1 MKVFNWKKILPY
13 AVAIVAFM
21 AVAMIYCAP
30 ILEGKVLVQGDIN
43 NWKGAAQEARTFYE
57 ENGTRTWWTNS
68 MFGGMPT
75 YQITGSLP
83 SGEVRNGMAKI
94 AHLGMEGGWE
104 AIGIIFAYFF
114 GFFLMLRCFKVNP
127 WLSIIG
133 GLAIGLST
141 YFLLIIPAGHVT
153 KAMALGFLAP
163 LIGGFYAIFRKQY
176 WLGAPLVILYG
187 ILGITLH
194 PQMTYYIFM
203 LIGIMA
209 CAELYIHI
217 KDKAWKDLGISVGV
231 VALSLLLVVGTKA
244 SWLEMNQNY
253 LKETMRGGHSEL
265 GESAPQKSADFS
277 GTPQAKGDKAKGGG
291 LDLDYATAWS
301 YGVGETMTF
310 LIPNWEGGASGYNVG
325 ENSQL
330 YETIKKSGV
339 DKRWAKQYCEHA
351 PTYRGEKAFTSGP
364 VYMGAIICF
373 LFVLGLLIVPGPY
386 KWALLVATLFSV
398 ALAWGRNM
406 MWLTE
411 LFFNYFPMYNKFR
424 AVESILVVAEITM
437 PLLGI
442 LALQQIVDKKVTW
455 DKLRMNMFIAGGITM
470 GLCLFFALF
479 AGVVDVTSSYDV
491 QWKNQLFAMFSEAIK
506 DKHQVTLII
515 QQFSNAILADRIE
528 LIKADAWRSFIFIA
542 LGFAVVYWY
551 AWKSSSDSLNS
562 KHSTLNYVLYA
573 ALAALVLVD
582 MIPVN
587 KRFFGDDNFVKAKD
601 AEAYFAMQPYEQ
613 QILQD
618 KDPNFRVL
626 NLTSNTFN
634 DARTSYRLK
643 SIGGYSAAKLRRY
656 QDLIDEHISKEMNPL
671 MQTIMQTQGFMLP
684 DANEGKNFPVLNML
698 NMKYAVVRTQGSR
711 QVPVMNPYAMGNCW
725 FVDEV
730 ILVDTP
736 DEECAALKT
745 LDLHTQAVAD
755 KKFAEVLDVT
765 KPEVTPLMAFDQN
778 AITLT
783 SYAPNCLEYVAMTEQ
798 NKVAVFSEIYY
809 PHDWHLY
816 LVNANGEQVELPLA
830 RVNYTLRA
838 AVIPAGA
845 HKLRMVFEPHALKTD
860 KASMAI
866 LILALLL
873 SVGALT
879 FPLWRKKIIIKYKY

>member
-1 MKVFNWKKILPY
+1 MKINWKNILPY
-13 AVAIVAFM
+13 AVAIVAFV

-30 ILEGKVLVQGDIN
+30 ILEGKVLVQGDVN
-43 NWKGAAQEARTFYE
+43 NWKGAAQEARSFYDE
-57 ENGTRTWWTNS
+57 HGTRTWWTNS
-68 MFGGMPT
+68 MFSGMPT

-83 SGEVRNGMAKI
+83 SGEVRNGMAKV

-163 LIGGFYAIFRKQY
+163 VIGGFYAIFRKQY
-176 WLGAPLVILYG
+176 WLGAPLTTLYG

-217 KDKAWKDLGISVGV
+217 KDKAWKDLGISLGV
-231 VALSLLLVVGTKA
+231 LALSLLLVVGTKA

-265 GESAPQKSADFS
+265 RGDEAMRREGE
-277 GTPQAKGDKAKGGG
+277 KAKGEKAG
-291 LDLDYATAWS
+291 LDFDYATAWS

-325 ENSQL
+325 EKSQL
-330 YETIKKSGV
+330 CETMVKNRV
-339 DKRWAKQYCEHA
+339 PKRSAEQFCEHV

-364 VYMGAIICF
+364 VYMGAVICF
-373 LFVLGLLIVPGPY
+373 LFVLGLLIVSGPY

-437 PLLGI
+437 PLLGV
-442 LALQQIVDKKVTW
+442 LALQQIVDKKVAW
-455 DKLRMNMFIAGGITM
+455 EKLKIHLITAGGIT
-470 GLCLFFALF
+470 GGICLIFALF
-479 AGVVDVTSSYDV
+479 TGIVDVTSSYDA
-491 QWKNQLFAMFSEAIK
+491 QWVNQVPAWLRDAIYDERIAM
-506 DKHQVTLII
+506 
-515 QQFSNAILADRIE
+515 
-528 LIKADAWRSFIFIA
+528 IKADAWRSFIFIA

-551 AWKSSSDSLNS
+551 AWRGERLEAKGERQWL
-562 KHSTLNYVLYA
+562 LYA

-587 KRFFGDDNFVKAKD
+587 KRFFGSDNFMKAKD
-601 AEAYFAMQPYEQ
+601 AEAYFKMQPYEQ
-613 QILQD
+613 KILED
-618 KDPNFRVL
+618 TSYYRVL
-626 NLTSNTFN
+626 NLATNTFN

-684 DANEGKNFPVLNML
+684 DENAGKDFPVLNML
-698 NMKYAVVRTQGSR
+698 NMKYAVVPSQGSR
-711 QVPVMNPYAMGNCW
+711 QEPVMNPYAMGNCW

-730 ILVDTP
+730 VWVDTP

-765 KPEVTPLMAFDQN
+765 KPEVTPLMAFDKN
-778 AITLT
+778 AIVLT
-783 SYAPNCLEYVAMTEQ
+783 SYQPNCLEYVAMTEQ

-816 LVNANGEQVELPLA
+816 VVDQDGNNSVEIPLA

-845 HKLRMVFEPHALKTD
+845 HQLRMVFEPHALKTD

-873 SVGALT
+873 SAGALT
-879 FPLWRKKIIIKYKY
+879 SPLWRKKK

>member
-1 MKVFNWKKILPY
+1 MNMKIDRKKILPY
-13 AVAIVAFM
+13 AVAIVAFV
-21 AVAMIYCAP
+21 AIAMIYCAP
-30 ILEGKVLVQGDIN
+30 LLEGKVLVQGDVN
-43 NWKGAAQEARTFYE
+43 NWKGAAQEARAFYDE
-57 ENGTRTWWTNS
+57 HGYSPWWTNS
-68 MFGGMPT
+68 MFSGMPT
-75 YQITGSLP
+75 YQITGNLP
-83 SGEVRNGMAKI
+83 TSELRAT
-94 AHLGMEGGWE
+94 MEQISHAGFAGDWT
-104 AIGIIFAYFF
+104 IVGIIFAYFF

-141 YFLLIIPAGHVT
+141 YFLLIIPAGHMT
-153 KAMALGFLAP
+153 KAAALGFLAP
-163 LIGGFYAIFRKQY
+163 VIGGFYAIFRKQY
-176 WLGAPLVILYG
+176 WLGAPLVAIYG
-187 ILGITLH
+187 TLSLNLH

-203 LIGIMA
+203 LIGVMA

-217 KDKAWKDLGISVGV
+217 REKRWKDLGISVGV
-231 VALSLLLVVGTKA
+231 LAISLLLVFGTKW
-244 SWLEMNQNY
+244 SWLEMNQSY

-265 GESAPQKSADFS
+265 TRSGDDKSKPA
-277 GTPQAKGDKAKGGG
+277 G

-301 YGVGETMTF
+301 YGVDETMTF

-325 ENSQL
+325 EKSQL
-330 YETIKKSGV
+330 CETMKDNGV
-339 DKRWAKQYCEHA
+339 PKRSAEQFCQQV

-442 LALQQIVDKKVTW
+442 LALQQIVDKKIVW
-455 DKLRMNMFIAGGITM
+455 EKLRMNMFIAGGVTA

-479 AGVVDVTSSYDV
+479 ASVVDVTSSYDA
-491 QWKNQLFAMFSEAIK
+491 QWVNQVPAWLRDAIMDERTAM
-506 DKHQVTLII
+506 
-515 QQFSNAILADRIE
+515 
-528 LIKADAWRSFIFIA
+528 IKADAWRSFIFIA

-551 AWKSSSDSLNS
+551 AWKSNSESLNT
-562 KHSTLNYVLYA
+562 KPSTLNYILYA
-573 ALAALVLVD
+573 ALAVLVLAD
-582 MIPVN
+582 MLPVN
-587 KRFFGDDNFVKAKD
+587 KRFFGNDHFVKAKD
-601 AEAYFAMQPYEQ
+601 ADAYFAMQPYEQ

-626 NLTSNTFN
+626 NLATNTFN

-671 MQTIMQTQGFMLP
+671 MQTVMRTQGFMLP
-684 DANEGKNFPVLNML
+684 DANEGKDFPVLNML
-698 NMKYAVVRTQGSR
+698 NMKYAVVPLQGGK
-711 QVPVMNPYAMGNCW
+711 QAPMQNPYAMGNCW

-736 DEECAALKT
+736 DEECAL
-745 LDLHTQAVAD
+745 LSEIDLHKQAVAD
-755 KKFAEVLDVT
+755 KKFAEALDIT
-765 KPEVTPLMAFDQN
+765 KPEVTPLMAFDESS
-778 AITLT
+778 IELT
-783 SYAPNCLEYVAMTEQ
+783 SYAPNCLQYESMNERNQ
-798 NKVAVFSEIYY
+798 VAVFSEIYY
-809 PHDWHLY
+809 PYDWHLY
-816 LVNANGEQVELPLA
+816 IVNNNGEKMELPLA

-838 AVIPAGA
+838 AVIPAG
-845 HKLRMVFEPHALKTD
+845 HHQLVMEFQPHALQLD
-860 KASMAI
+860 KWSMAI
-866 LILALLL
+866 MLLVLLL
-873 SVGALT
+873 SFCGLT
-879 FPLWRKKIIIKYKY
+879 YPLWKQYIKKNS

>member
-1 MKVFNWKKILPY
+1 MKNFDWKKILPY
-13 AVAIVAFM
+13 AVAIVAFV

-30 ILEGKVLVQGDIN
+30 LLEGKVLVQGDVN
-43 NWKGAAQEARTFYE
+43 NWKGVAQEARAYYDE
-57 ENGTRTWWTNS
+57 HGTRTWWTNS
-68 MFGGMPT
+68 TFSGMPT

-83 SGEVRNGMAKI
+83 SGELRNSMAKV

-133 GLAIGLST
+133 GLAIGFST
-141 YFLLIIPAGHVT
+141 YFFLIIPAGHVT

-163 LIGGFYAIFRKQY
+163 MVGGFYAIFRKQY
-176 WLGAPLVILYG
+176 WLGAPLVMLYG

-203 LIGIMA
+203 LIGVLA

-217 KDKAWKDLGISVGV
+217 KDKAWKDLGISLGV
-231 VALSLLLVVGTKA
+231 LILSLLLVVGTKV
-244 SWLEMNQNY
+244 SWLEMNQSY

-265 GESAPQKSADFS
+265 NRS
-277 GTPQAKGDKAKGGG
+277 GDNKEKPAG
-291 LDLDYATAWS
+291 LDFDYATAWS
-301 YGVGETMTF
+301 YGVDETMTL
-310 LIPNWEGGASGYNVG
+310 LIPNWEGGASGYDVG
-325 ENSQL
+325 A
-330 YETIKKSGV
+330 KSGLCKTMV
-339 DKRWAKQYCEHA
+339 NNRIPKRSAEQFCSQA
-351 PTYRGEKAFTSGP
+351 PVYRGEKAFTSGP
-364 VYMGAIICF
+364 VYVGAIICF

-442 LALQQIVDKKVTW
+442 LALQQIVDKKIAW
-455 DKLRMNMFIAGGITM
+455 EKLRVNMFIAGGVTA

-479 AGVVDVTSSYDV
+479 ASVVDVTSSYDA
-491 QWKNQLFAMFSEAIK
+491 QWVNQVPAWLRDAIMDERTAM
-506 DKHQVTLII
+506 
-515 QQFSNAILADRIE
+515 
-528 LIKADAWRSFIFIA
+528 IKADAWRSFIFIV

-551 AWKSSSDSLNS
+551 AWKSNTQPLTSSPYRLIAF
-562 KHSTLNYVLYA
+562 YG
-573 ALAALVLVD
+573 ALAVFVLAD

-587 KRFFGDDNFVKAKD
+587 KRFFGNENFAKAKD
-601 AEAYFAMQPYEQ
+601 ADAYFAVQPYEQ

-618 KDPNFRVL
+618 KAYFRVL
-626 NLTSNTFN
+626 NLATNTFN
-634 DARTSYRLK
+634 DARTSYRLN
-643 SIGGYSAAKLRRY
+643 SIGGYHAAKLRRY
-656 QDLIDEHISKEMNPL
+656 QDLIDEHISREMNPFL
-671 MQTIMQTQGFMLP
+671 QTVMRTQGFMLP
-684 DANEGKNFPVLNML
+684 DANEGKDFPVLNML
-698 NMKYAVVRTQGSR
+698 NMKYAVVPLQGGK
-711 QVPVMNPYAMGNCW
+711 QAPVQNPYAMGNCW

-736 DEECAALKT
+736 DEECAALRT
-745 LDLHTQAVAD
+745 IDLYKQAVAD
-755 KKFAEVLDVT
+755 KKFAAELDVT
-765 KPEVTPLMAFDQN
+765 KIEVAPLMAFDKN
-778 AITLT
+778 EIELT
-783 SYAPNCLEYVAMTEQ
+783 SYQPNCLEYIAMTEQ
-798 NKVAVFSEIYY
+798 NKVAVFSEVYY

-816 LVNANGEQVELPLA
+816 MVDKDGNNSIEIPLA

-845 HKLRMVFEPHALKTD
+845 HQLRMVFEPHALKTD

-873 SVGALT
+873 SVGGLT
-879 FPLWRKKIIIKYKY
+879 YPLWRRKK

>member
-1 MKVFNWKKILPY
+1 MKQFDWKKILPY
-13 AVAIVAFM
+13 AVAIVAFV

-30 ILEGKVLVQGDIN
+30 LLEGKVLVQGDVN
-43 NWKGAAQEARTFYE
+43 NWKGAAQEARAYYDA
-57 ENGTRTWWTNS
+57 NGTRTWWTNS

-133 GLAIGLST
+133 GLAIGFST
-141 YFLLIIPAGHVT
+141 YFFLIIPAGHVT
-153 KAMALGFLAP
+153 KAVALGFLAP
-163 LIGGFYAIFRKQY
+163 VIGGFYAIFRKQY
-176 WLGAPLVILYG
+176 WLGAPLIMLYG
-187 ILGITLH
+187 IMSINLH
-194 PQMTYYIFM
+194 PQMTFYIFM
-203 LIGIMA
+203 LIGVLA

-217 KDKAWKDLGISVGV
+217 KDKAWKDLGISLGV
-231 VALSLLLVVGTKA
+231 LALSLLLVVGTKV
-244 SWLEMNQNY
+244 SWLEMNQSY

-265 GESAPQKSADFS
+265 TSNSDS
-277 GTPQAKGDKAKGGG
+277 GPTSNNNSG
-291 LDLDYATAWS
+291 LSLDYATAWS
-301 YGVGETMTF
+301 YGVDETMTF

-330 YETIKKSGV
+330 YETIKKSGF

-386 KWALLVATLFSV
+386 KWALLIATLFSV

-442 LALQQIVDKKVTW
+442 LALQQIVDKKVAW
-455 DKLRMNMFIAGGITM
+455 EKLRMNMFIAGGITM

-506 DKHQVTLII
+506 DKHQVTLIV

-542 LGFAVVYWY
+542 LGFAVIYWY
-551 AWKSSSDSLNS
+551 AWKSESQSLAS
-562 KHSTLNYVLYA
+562 APYRLIAFCA
-573 ALAALVLVD
+573 ALAALVLAD
-582 MIPVN
+582 MLPVN
-587 KRFFGDDNFVKAKD
+587 KRFFGNNHFVKAKD

-613 QILQD
+613 EILQD

-626 NLTSNTFN
+626 NLATNTFN

-656 QDLIDEHISKEMNPL
+656 QDLIDEHISEEMNPL
-671 MQTIMQTQGFMLP
+671 MQTVMRTQGFMLP
-684 DANEGKNFPVLNML
+684 DANEGKDFPVLNML
-698 NMKYAVVRTQGSR
+698 NMKYAIVPLQGGK
-711 QVPVMNPYAMGNCW
+711 QAPVYNPYAMGNCW

-730 ILVDTP
+730 IMVDTP
-736 DEECAALKT
+736 DEECAVLST
-745 LDLHTQAVAD
+745 LDLHKQAVAD
-755 KKFAEVLDVT
+755 KKFAEALDIT
-765 KPEVTPLMAFDQN
+765 KPEVTPLMAFDTTL
-778 AITLT
+778 IELT
-783 SYAPNCLEYVAMTEQ
+783 SYAPNCLKYEAMTER

-809 PHDWHLY
+809 PYDWHLY
-816 LVNANGEQVELPLA
+816 VVNTNGEKMEIPLA

-838 AVIPAGA
+838 AVIPAG
-845 HKLRMVFEPHALKTD
+845 HHQLIMEFTPHAVKTD
-860 KASMAI
+860 RWCMV
-866 LILALLL
+866 LMVLALLL
-873 SVGALT
+873 SMGGLT
-879 FPLWRKKIIIKYKY
+879 YPLWKNKLCFNRKR

>member
-1 MKVFNWKKILPY
+1 MKNFDWKKILPY

-30 ILEGKVLVQGDIN
+30 ILEGKVLVQGDVN
-43 NWKGAAQEARTFYE
+43 NWKGAAQEARAFYDV
-57 ENGTRTWWTNS
+57 NGTRTWWTNS

-83 SGEVRNGMAKI
+83 SGEVRNSMAKI

-104 AIGIIFAYFF
+104 AIGILFAYFF

-133 GLAIGLST
+133 GLAIGFST
-141 YFLLIIPAGHVT
+141 YFLLIIPAGHIT

-163 LIGGFYAIFRKQY
+163 VIGGFYAIFRKQY
-176 WLGAPLVILYG
+176 WLGAPLMVLYG
-187 ILGITLH
+187 ILSINLH

-217 KDKAWKDLGISVGV
+217 KEKAWKDLGVSVGV
-231 VALSLLLVVGTKA
+231 VVLCLLLIVGTKL

-265 GESAPQKSADFS
+265 TRAGDDKSKPA
-277 GTPQAKGDKAKGGG
+277 G

-301 YGVGETMTF
+301 YGVDETMTF

-325 ENSQL
+325 EKSQL
-330 YETIKKSGV
+330 CETMKQNGV
-339 DKRWAKQYCEHA
+339 PKRSAEQFCQQV

-373 LFVLGLLIVPGPY
+373 LFVLGLLVVSGPY
-386 KWALLVATLFSV
+386 KWALLVGTLFSV

-442 LALQQIVDKKVTW
+442 IALQQVVEKKLAW
-455 DKLRMNMFIAGGITM
+455 DKLKISILTAAGITG
-470 GLCLFFALF
+470 GLCLAFALF
-479 AGVVDVTSSYDV
+479 GGAVDVTSSYDS
-491 QWKNQLFAMFSEAIK
+491 QWVSQVPAWLRDAIFAERVAM
-506 DKHQVTLII
+506 
-515 QQFSNAILADRIE
+515 
-528 LIKADAWRSFIFIA
+528 IKADAWRSLIFIV
-542 LGFAVVYWY
+542 LGAGLLYWY
-551 AWKSSSDSLNS
+551 AWKSLSLNT

-573 ALAALVLVD
+573 ALAVLVLAD

-587 KRFFGDDNFVKAKD
+587 KRFFGNDNFVKSKD
-601 AEAYFAMQPYEQ
+601 AERYFAIQSYEE
-613 QILQD
+613 QILEDQSYY
-618 KDPNFRVL
+618 RVL
-626 NLTSNTFN
+626 NLATNTFN

-656 QDLIDEHISKEMNPL
+656 QDLIDEHISREMNPL
-671 MQTIMQTQGFMLP
+671 LQTVMRTQGFMLP
-684 DANEGKNFPVLNML
+684 DENAGKDFPVLNML
-698 NMKYAVVRTQGSR
+698 NMKYAVVPTQGSR

-730 ILVDTP
+730 VLVDTP
-736 DEECAALKT
+736 DEECAALRT
-745 LDLHTQAVAD
+745 LDLHKQAVAD
-755 KKFAEVLDVT
+755 KKYAAVLDVT
-765 KPEVTPLMAFDQN
+765 KPELVPLMAFDKN
-778 AITLT
+778 VIELT
-783 SYAPNCLEYVAMTEQ
+783 SYAPNSLEYVAMTEH

-816 LVNANGEQVELPLA
+816 ILDKEGKNSVEIPLA

-845 HKLRMVFEPHALKTD
+845 HKLHMVFEPHALKTD

-873 SVGALT
+873 SAGSLT
-879 FPLWRKKIIIKYKY
+879 YPLWRRKK

>member
-1 MKVFNWKKILPY
+1 MKNFDWKKILPY
-13 AVAIVAFM
+13 AVAIIAFV

-30 ILEGKVLVQGDIN
+30 ILEGKVLVQGDVN
-43 NWKGAAQEARTFYE
+43 NWKGAAQEARTFYD

-83 SGEVRNGMAKI
+83 SGEVRNGMATV
-94 AHLGMEGGWE
+94 AHLGMKGGWE

-133 GLAIGLST
+133 GLAIGFST
-141 YFLLIIPAGHVT
+141 YFFLIIPAGHVT
-153 KAMALGFLAP
+153 KAVALGFLAP
-163 LIGGFYAIFRKQY
+163 VIGGFYAIFRKQY
-176 WLGAPLVILYG
+176 WLGAPLVMLYG

-203 LIGIMA
+203 LIGVLA

-217 KDKAWKDLGISVGV
+217 KDKAWKDLGISLGV
-231 VALSLLLVVGTKA
+231 LVLSLLLVVGTKV
-244 SWLEMNQNY
+244 SWLEMNQSY

-265 GESAPQKSADFS
+265 TSNSNS
-277 GTPQAKGDKAKGGG
+277 GPTSNNNSG
-291 LDLDYATAWS
+291 LSLDYATAWS
-301 YGVGETMTF
+301 YGVDETMTF

-330 YETIKKSGV
+330 CQTMRGNGIP
-339 DKRWAKQYCEHA
+339 KRSAEQFCQQV

-442 LALQQIVDKKVTW
+442 LALQQIVDKKIAW
-455 DKLRMNMFIAGGITM
+455 EKLRVSMFIAGGITM
-470 GLCLFFALF
+470 GLCLIFALF
-479 AGVVDVTSSYDV
+479 TGMVDVTSSYDV
-491 QWKNQLFAMFSEAIK
+491 QWVNQVPAWLRDAIYDERVAM
-506 DKHQVTLII
+506 
-515 QQFSNAILADRIE
+515 
-528 LIKADAWRSFIFIA
+528 IKADAWRSFIFIA
-542 LGFAVVYWY
+542 LGFAVLYWY
-551 AWKSSSDSLNS
+551 AWKSNFESLNT

-582 MIPVN
+582 MVPVN
-587 KRFFGDDNFVKAKD
+587 KRFFGNDHFVKAKD
-601 AEAYFAMQPYEQ
+601 ADAYFVMQPYEQ
-613 QILQD
+613 EILQD

-626 NLTSNTFN
+626 NLASNTFN

-684 DANEGKNFPVLNML
+684 DANEGKDFPVLNML
-698 NMKYAVVRTQGSR
+698 NMKYAIVPTQGSR

-736 DEECAALKT
+736 DEECAALRT

-765 KPEVTPLMAFDQN
+765 KPEVTPLMAFEEN
-778 AITLT
+778 SIVLT
-783 SYAPNCLEYVAMTEQ
+783 SYAPNYLQYESMNERNQ
-798 NKVAVFSEIYY
+798 IAVFSEIYY
-809 PHDWHLY
+809 PYDWHLY
-816 LVNANGEQVELPLA
+816 IVNANGEKMELPLA

-838 AVIPAGA
+838 AVIPAG
-845 HKLRMVFEPHALKTD
+845 HHQLVMEFRPHAIQTD
-860 KASMAI
+860 KWCVAI

-873 SVGALT
+873 SAGCLSY
-879 FPLWRKKIIIKYKY
+879 PLWKHKLNGCIIQCKGK

>member
-1 MKVFNWKKILPY
+1 MKINWKKILPY
-13 AVAIVAFM
+13 AVAIVAFV

-30 ILEGKVLVQGDIN
+30 LLEGKVLVQGDVN
-43 NWKGAAQEARTFYE
+43 NWKGAAQEARTFYDE
-57 ENGTRTWWTNS
+57 HGTRTWWTNS

-83 SGEVRNGMAKI
+83 SGEVRNGIAKI

-163 LIGGFYAIFRKQY
+163 VIGGFYAIFRKQY
-176 WLGAPLVILYG
+176 WLGAPLVMLYG

-231 VALSLLLVVGTKA
+231 LALSLLLVVGTKA

-265 GESAPQKSADFS
+265 TSNSDS
-277 GTPQAKGDKAKGGG
+277 GPTSNSNSG
-291 LDLDYATAWS
+291 LSLDYATAWS
-301 YGVGETMTF
+301 YGVDETMTF

-325 ENSQL
+325 AKSDL
-330 YETIKKSGV
+330 CETMVKNRV
-339 DKRWAKQYCEHA
+339 PKRSAEQFCQQV

-386 KWALLVATLFSV
+386 KWALLIATIFSV

-442 LALQQIVDKKVTW
+442 LALQQIVDKKIAW
-455 DKLRMNMFIAGGITM
+455 EKLRVNMFIAGGITM
-470 GLCLFFALF
+470 GLCLIFALF
-479 AGVVDVTSSYDV
+479 TGVVDVTSSYDA
-491 QWKNQLFAMFSEAIK
+491 QWVNQVPAWLKDAIYDERVAM
-506 DKHQVTLII
+506 
-515 QQFSNAILADRIE
+515 
-528 LIKADAWRSFIFIA
+528 IKADAWRSFIFIA

-551 AWKSSSDSLNS
+551 AWKSNSESLNT

-573 ALAALVLVD
+573 ALAALVLAD
-582 MIPVN
+582 MLPVN
-587 KRFFGDDNFVKAKD
+587 KRFFGNDHFVKAKD
-601 AEAYFAMQPYEQ
+601 ADAYFAMQPYEQ
-613 QILQD
+613 EILQD

-626 NLTSNTFN
+626 NLATNTFN

-684 DANEGKNFPVLNML
+684 NTNGGKDFPVLNML
-698 NMKYAVVRTQGSR
+698 NMKYAIVPLQGGK
-711 QVPVMNPYAMGNCW
+711 QAPVQNPYAMGNCW

-730 ILVDTP
+730 IMVDTP
-736 DEECAALKT
+736 DKECAALST
-745 LDLHTQAVAD
+745 LDLHKQAVAD
-755 KKFAEVLDVT
+755 KKFAGVLDVT
-765 KPEVTPLMAFDQN
+765 KPEVTPLMAFDTTLIQ
-778 AITLT
+778 LT

-816 LVNANGEQVELPLA
+816 ILDKEGNNSVEIPLA

-845 HKLRMVFEPHALKTD
+845 HQLRMVFEPHALKTD
-860 KASMAI
+860 KASMAV

-873 SVGALT
+873 SAGALT
-879 FPLWRKKIIIKYKY
+879 SPLWRKKK

>member
-1 MKVFNWKKILPY
+1 MNMKIDWKKILPY
-13 AVAIVAFM
+13 AVAIVAFV

-30 ILEGKVLVQGDIN
+30 ILEGKVLMQGDVN
-43 NWKGAAQEARTFYE
+43 NWKGAAQEARAFYD
-57 ENGTRTWWTNS
+57 ENGYCPWWTNS

-83 SGEVRNGMAKI
+83 SNQLRATAEHILHSGFHGDWQ
-94 AHLGMEGGWE
+94 L
-104 AIGIIFAYFF
+104 IGIIFAYFF

-133 GLAIGLST
+133 GLAIGFST
-141 YFLLIIPAGHVT
+141 YFFLIIPAGHVT
-153 KAMALGFLAP
+153 KAIALGFLP
-163 LIGGFYAIFRKQY
+163 PIIGGFYAIFRKQY
-176 WLGAPLVILYG
+176 FLGAPLVVIYG
-187 ILGITLH
+187 LVSITHH

-209 CAELYIHI
+209 CTELYIHI
-217 KDKAWKDLGISVGV
+217 KEKAWKDLGIGVGV
-231 VALSLLLVVGTKA
+231 LAVCLLLIVGTKL
-244 SWLEMNQNY
+244 SWLEMNQSY

-265 GESAPQKSADFS
+265 SQPTPDPSLKGREKSA
-277 GTPQAKGDKAKGGG
+277 G

-301 YGVGETMTF
+301 YGVDETMTF

-325 ENSQL
+325 AKSDL
-330 YETIKKSGV
+330 CETMKKNGV
-339 DKRWAKQYCEHA
+339 PKRSAEQFCKQV
-351 PTYRGEKAFTSGP
+351 PTYRGDKAFTSGP
-364 VYMGAIICF
+364 VYMGAIVCF
-373 LFVLGLLIVPGPY
+373 LFVLGLLIVRGPY

-437 PLLGI
+437 PLLGM
-442 LALQQIVDKKVTW
+442 LALQQIVEKKIEW
-455 DKLRMNMFIAGGITM
+455 IKLRPALFVAAGITG
-470 GLCLFFALF
+470 GLCLVFALF
-479 AGVVDVTSSYDV
+479 AGAVDVTSSYDS
-491 QWKNQLFAMFSEAIK
+491 QWVSQVPAWLK
-506 DKHQVTLII
+506 D
-515 QQFSNAILADRIE
+515 AILDERVAM
-528 LIKADAWRSFIFIA
+528 IKADAWRSLIFIV
-542 LGFAVVYWY
+542 LGAGLVYWY
-551 AWKSSSDSLNS
+551 AYQTQKED
-562 KHSTLNYVLYA
+562 KKKYCYVLYSV
-573 ALAALVLVD
+573 LAVLVLAD
-582 MIPVN
+582 MVPVN
-587 KRFFGDDNFVKAKD
+587 KRFFGNDHFVRAKD
-601 AEAYFAMQPYEQ
+601 ADAYFAIQPYEQ

-618 KDPNFRVL
+618 ESYYRVL
-626 NLTSNTFN
+626 NLATNTFN

-671 MQTIMQTQGFMLP
+671 MQTVMRTQGFMLP
-684 DANEGKNFPVLNML
+684 DENAGKDFPVLNML
-698 NMKYAVVRTQGSR
+698 NMKYAVVPLQGGK
-711 QVPVMNPYAMGNCW
+711 QAPVQNPYAMGNCW

-736 DEECAALKT
+736 DEECAALRT
-745 LDLHTQAVAD
+745 LDLHKQAVAD
-755 KKFAEVLDVT
+755 KKFAAALDVT
-765 KPEVTPLMAFDQN
+765 KPEVAPLMAFDEN
-778 AITLT
+778 VIELT
-783 SYAPNCLEYVAMTEQ
+783 SYQPNCLEYVAMTEQ

-809 PHDWHLY
+809 PYDWHLY
-816 LVNANGEQVELPLA
+816 MMNANGEQVEIPLA

-845 HKLRMVFEPHALKTD
+845 HELRMVFEPHALKTD

-873 SVGALT
+873 SVGGLVFHIIT
-879 FPLWRKKIIIKYKY
+879 VSHKKKSE

>member
-1 MKVFNWKKILPY
+1 MKNFDWKKILPY
-13 AVAIVAFM
+13 AVAIVAFV

-30 ILEGKVLVQGDIN
+30 VLEGKVLVQGDVN
-43 NWKGAAQEARTFYE
+43 NWKGAAQEARAYYDE
-57 ENGTRTWWTNS
+57 HGTRTWWTNS

-83 SGEVRNGMAKI
+83 SGEVRNGMAKV

-163 LIGGFYAIFRKQY
+163 MIGGFYAIFRKQY
-176 WLGAPLVILYG
+176 WLGAPLTTLYG

-217 KDKAWKDLGISVGV
+217 KDKAWKDLGISLGV
-231 VALSLLLVVGTKA
+231 LALSLLLVVGTKA
-244 SWLEMNQNY
+244 SWLEMNQSY

-265 GESAPQKSADFS
+265 SQPTPAPSLKGREKSA
-277 GTPQAKGDKAKGGG
+277 G

-325 ENSQL
+325 EKSQL
-330 YETIKKSGV
+330 CETMVKNRV
-339 DKRWAKQYCEHA
+339 PKRSAEQFCEHV

-373 LFVLGLLIVPGPY
+373 LFALGLLIVPGPY
-386 KWALLVATLFSV
+386 KWALLIATLFSV

-442 LALQQIVDKKVTW
+442 LALQQIVDKKIAW
-455 DKLRMNMFIAGGITM
+455 DKLKIHLITAGGIT
-470 GLCLFFALF
+470 GGICLFFALF
-479 AGVVDVTSSYDV
+479 TSVVDVTSSYDV
-491 QWKNQLFAMFSEAIK
+491 QWVNQVPAWLRDAIYDERVAM
-506 DKHQVTLII
+506 
-515 QQFSNAILADRIE
+515 
-528 LIKADAWRSFIFIA
+528 IKADAWRSFIFIA
-542 LGFAVVYWY
+542 LGFSVVYWY
-551 AWKSSSDSLNS
+551 AWRGERLEAKGERQWL
-562 KHSTLNYVLYA
+562 LYA

-587 KRFFGDDNFVKAKD
+587 KRFFGSDNFMKAKD
-601 AEAYFAMQPYEQ
+601 AEAYFKMQPYEQ
-613 QILQD
+613 KILED
-618 KDPNFRVL
+618 TSYYRVL
-626 NLTSNTFN
+626 NLATNTFN

-684 DANEGKNFPVLNML
+684 DENAGKDFPVLNML
-698 NMKYAVVRTQGSR
+698 NMKYAVVPLQGSR
-711 QVPVMNPYAMGNCW
+711 QEPVMNPYAMGNCW

-730 ILVDTP
+730 VWVDTP

-765 KPEVTPLMAFDQN
+765 KPEVTPLMAFDKN
-778 AITLT
+778 AIVLT
-783 SYAPNCLEYVAMTEQ
+783 SYQPNCLEYVAMTEQ

-816 LVNANGEQVELPLA
+816 VVDQDGNNSIEIPLA

-845 HKLRMVFEPHALKTD
+845 HQLRMVFEPHALKTD

-873 SVGALT
+873 SAGALT
-879 FPLWRKKIIIKYKY
+879 SPLWRKKKNNIIIKGISL

>member
-1 MKVFNWKKILPY
+1 MKIDWKKILPY
-13 AVAIVAFM
+13 VVGVVVFI
-21 AVAMIYCAP
+21 AVAMVYCAP
-30 ILEGKVLVQGDIN
+30 ALQGKVLVQGDVN
-43 NWKGAAQEARTFYE
+43 NWKGAAQEARTFYQE
-57 ENGTRTWWTNS
+57 EGYSPWWTNS
-68 MFGGMPT
+68 MFSGMPT
-75 YQITGSLP
+75 YQITGSLHT
-83 SGEVRNGMAKI
+83 GELRTNLENI
-94 AHLGMEGGWE
+94 AHAGFKGDWQV
-104 AIGIIFAYFF
+104 IGIIFAYFF
-114 GFFLMLRCFKVNP
+114 GFFIMLRCFKVNP

-133 GLAIGLST
+133 GLAIGFST
-141 YFLLIIPAGHVT
+141 YFFLIIPAGHVT
-153 KAMALGFLAP
+153 KAVALGFLAP
-163 LIGGFYAIFRKQY
+163 VIGGFYAIFRKQY
-176 WLGAPLVILYG
+176 WLGAPLVVIYG
-187 ILGITLH
+187 ILSLNLH

-203 LIGIMA
+203 LIGVLA

-217 KDKAWKDLGISVGV
+217 KDKAWKDLGISLGV
-231 VALSLLLVVGTKA
+231 LALSLLLVVGTKV
-244 SWLEMNQNY
+244 SWLEMNQSY

-265 GESAPQKSADFS
+265 GEE
-277 GTPQAKGDKAKGGG
+277 AKGDKAKGGG

-301 YGVGETMTF
+301 YGVDETMTF

-330 YETIKKSGV
+330 CQTMRGNGIP
-339 DKRWAKQYCEHA
+339 KRSAEQFCQQV

-386 KWALLVATLFSV
+386 KWALLIATLFSV

-406 MWLTE
+406 LWLTE

-442 LALQQIVDKKVTW
+442 LALQQIVDKKIAW
-455 DKLRMNMFIAGGITM
+455 EKLRVNMFIAGGITM
-470 GLCLFFALF
+470 GVCLIFALF
-479 AGVVDVTSSYDV
+479 TGMVDVTSSYDV
-491 QWKNQLFAMFSEAIK
+491 QWVNQVPAWLRDAIYDERVAM
-506 DKHQVTLII
+506 
-515 QQFSNAILADRIE
+515 
-528 LIKADAWRSFIFIA
+528 IKADAWRSFIFIA
-542 LGFAVVYWY
+542 LGFAVIYWY
-551 AWKSSSDSLNS
+551 AWRGERLEAKGERQWL
-562 KHSTLNYVLYA
+562 LYA

-582 MIPVN
+582 MVPVN
-587 KRFFGDDNFVKAKD
+587 KRFFGNDHFVKAKD
-601 AEAYFAMQPYEQ
+601 ADAYFAMQPYEQ
-613 QILQD
+613 EILQD
-618 KDPNFRVL
+618 NDPNFRVL
-626 NLTSNTFN
+626 NLASNTFN

-684 DANEGKNFPVLNML
+684 DANEGKDFPVLNML
-698 NMKYAVVRTQGSR
+698 NMKYAVVPTQGSR

-755 KKFAEVLDVT
+755 KKFAEILDVT
-765 KPEVTPLMAFDQN
+765 KPEVTPLMAFEEN
-778 AITLT
+778 SIVLT
-783 SYAPNCLEYVAMTEQ
+783 SYAPNYLQYESMNERNQ
-798 NKVAVFSEIYY
+798 IAVFSEIYY

-816 LVNANGEQVELPLA
+816 IVNANGEKMELPLA
-830 RVNYTLRA
+830 RANYTLRA
-838 AVIPAGA
+838 AVIPAG
-845 HKLRMVFEPHALKTD
+845 HHQLVMEFRPHAMQTD
-860 KASMAI
+860 KWCVAI

-873 SVGALT
+873 SAGCLSY
-879 FPLWRKKIIIKYKY
+879 PLWKHKLNGCIIQCKGK

>member
-1 MKVFNWKKILPY
+1 MKQFDWKKILPY
-13 AVAIVAFM
+13 VVAIIAFVAI
-21 AVAMIYCAP
+21 AMIYCAP
-30 ILEGKVLVQGDIN
+30 LLEGKVLVQGDVN
-43 NWKGAAQEARTFYE
+43 NWKGAAQEARTFYD

-68 MFGGMPT
+68 MFSGMPT
-75 YQITGSLP
+75 YQITGKLR
-83 SGEVRNGMAKI
+83 SGELRGTMEI
-94 AHLGMEGGWE
+94 IGHLGMVGNWE
-104 AIGIIFAYFF
+104 IIGVIFAYFF

-133 GLAIGLST
+133 GLAIGFST
-141 YFLLIIPAGHVT
+141 YFFLIIPAGHMS
-153 KAMALGFLAP
+153 KAIALGYLAP
-163 LIGGFYAIFRKQY
+163 VIGGFYAIFRKQY
-176 WLGAPLVILYG
+176 WLGAPLVTLYG
-187 ILGITLH
+187 IISLNLH

-203 LIGIMA
+203 LIGVLA

-231 VALSLLLVVGTKA
+231 LALCLLLVLGTKV
-244 SWLEMNQNY
+244 SWLEMNQSY

-265 GESAPQKSADFS
+265 SQEAKGERQE
-277 GTPQAKGDKAKGGG
+277 GDKAKGGG

-301 YGVGETMTF
+301 YGVDETMTF

-325 ENSQL
+325 ETSQL
-330 YETIKKSGV
+330 CKTMKQNGV
-339 DKRWAKQYCEHA
+339 PKRSAEQFCQQV

-442 LALQQIVDKKVTW
+442 LALQQIVDKKVAW
-455 DKLRMNMFIAGGITM
+455 EKLRMNMFIAGGITM
-470 GLCLFFALF
+470 GLCLIFALF
-479 AGVVDVTSSYDV
+479 TGIVDVTSSYDA
-491 QWKNQLFAMFSEAIK
+491 QWVNQVPAWLRDAIYDERVAM
-506 DKHQVTLII
+506 
-515 QQFSNAILADRIE
+515 
-528 LIKADAWRSFIFIA
+528 IKADAWRSFIFIA
-542 LGFAVVYWY
+542 LGFAVLFWY
-551 AWKSSSDSLNS
+551 AWQSQKEEQKKYSYIL
-562 KHSTLNYVLYA
+562 YGVLA
-573 ALAALVLVD
+573 VLVLAD
-582 MIPVN
+582 MVPVN
-587 KRFFGDDNFVKAKD
+587 KRFFGSDHFVKAKD
-601 AEAYFAMQPYEQ
+601 ADAYFAIQPYEQ
-613 QILQD
+613 QILED
-618 KDPNFRVL
+618 ESYYRVL
-626 NLTSNTFN
+626 NLASNTFN

-684 DANEGKNFPVLNML
+684 DANEGKDFPVLNML
-698 NMKYAVVRTQGSR
+698 NMKYAVVPTQGSR

-730 ILVDTP
+730 IMVDTP
-736 DEECAALKT
+736 DEECAALST
-745 LDLHTQAVAD
+745 LDLHKQAVAD
-755 KKFAEVLDVT
+755 KKFAATLDIT
-765 KPEVTPLMAFDQN
+765 KPEVTPLMAFDTTLIQ
-778 AITLT
+778 LT

-816 LVNANGEQVELPLA
+816 MVDKEGNNSVEIPLA

-845 HKLRMVFEPHALKTD
+845 HQLRMVFEPHAIRTD
-860 KASMAI
+860 RWCVVI

-873 SVGALT
+873 SAGELT
-879 FPLWRKKIIIKYKY
+879 YPLWRKKSKE